1 VDETA
6 DPVAHREWQ
15 EHLAEVAAEQEPG
28 WEARNAPG
36 SFGCHELL
44 DRVSLLGD
52 VVEGQILGHPACA
65 LRPEWYHLAARA
77 TEALRELY
85 QRVGSEHLSAED
97 TAEPDAAPETGRV
110 SGLCDV

>member
-6 DPVAHREWQ
+6 DPVAQREWQ
-15 EHLAEVAAEQEPG
+15 EHLARVAAEQEPG
-28 WEARNAPG
+28 WEASNAPG

-44 DRVSLLGD
+44 DRVNLLGD

-77 TEALRELY
+77 TEALRDLY
-85 QRVGSEHLSAED
+85 QLVGAEHLSVEDVAEQG
-97 TAEPDAAPETGRV
+97 TASDPNGR
-110 SGLCDV
+110 SLSEHS